1 MEGGRYIGGREIYW
15 REGDTLEGERYIGG
29 REIHLRKR
37 NTLEEGRYIGGEAV
51 RYFRGRKIHGRQAK
65 EVPQAGETEAE
76 EERVE
81 EQGESGGRKEG
92 IIFIK

>member
-1 MEGGRYIGGREIYW
+1 M
-15 REGDTLEGERYIGG
+15 
-29 REIHLRKR
+29 
-37 NTLEEGRYIGGEAV
+37 EEGRYIGAEAV

-81 EQGESGGRKEG
+81 EQQGESGGRKEE

>member
-1 MEGGRYIGGREIYW
+1 MEGERYIGWREIHW
-15 REGDTLEGERYIGG
+15 RERYIGG
-29 REIHLRKR
+29 REINLRKR
-37 NTLEEGRYIGGEAV
+37 DTLEEGRYIGGEAV

-65 EVPQAGETEAE
+65 EVSQADETEAE

-81 EQGESGGRKEG
+81 EQLGESGGRKEG